1 MSYLSPCLMVT
12 LLFQAKVR
20 ARLSRPHQRGRGK
33 HIGHDGFRSGR
44 GSERVVR
51 GSWGRPAPHGFSP
64 HGIRGISSR
73 APPPSLK
80 RPVGL
85 RDRRPIMSAPA
96 RGRPLAPPP
105 SRSYDRRAPGM
116 PQFCMMST

>member
-1 MSYLSPCLMVT
+1 MVT
-12 LLFQAKVR
+12 LSFQVKVR

-33 HIGHDGFRSGR
+33 HIGRDSFGSGH
-44 GSERVVR
+44 GSGRVVR
-51 GSWGRPAPHGFSP
+51 GSWGHPAPRGFHP

-73 APPPSLK
+73 VPPPSLK

-96 RGRPLAPPP
+96 RGRPLASPP

-116 PQFCMMST
+116 PQFSIMSI